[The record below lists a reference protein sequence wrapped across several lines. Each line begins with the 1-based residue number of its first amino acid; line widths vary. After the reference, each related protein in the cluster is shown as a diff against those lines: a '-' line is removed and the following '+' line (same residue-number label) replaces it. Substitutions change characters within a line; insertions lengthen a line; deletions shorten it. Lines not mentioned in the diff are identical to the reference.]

1 MVGFLF
7 LEWLYCMHSKRLT
20 YGSNRVFDFLV
31 LWILPV
37 GLLLLLSALFFV
49 GNRNVLHRIV
59 YILFSVPTLF
69 LLCMRPREF
78 KDLLREPLAI
88 AFLAFSAWALT
99 SLLWSPAPS
108 SPTRQAVS
116 TLQVPDSPIFW
127 MILKSL
133 LLLVSRCESSGAC
146 SLTALRGTRAGK

>member
-78 KDLLREPLAI
+78 KDLLREPCDRVPGVLR
-88 AFLAFSAWALT
+88 LGVDQPAL
-99 SLLWSPAPS
+99 
-108 SPTRQAVS
+108 SPTAHREA
-116 TLQVPDSPIFW
+116 
-127 MILKSL
+127 
-133 LLLVSRCESSGAC
+133 E
-146 SLTALRGTRAGK
+146 TAKAHRG

>member
-78 KDLLREPLAI
+78 KDLLREPLR
-88 AFLAFSAWALT
+88 SRSWR
-99 SLLWSPAPS
+99 SPPG
-108 SPTRQAVS
+108 R
-116 TLQVPDSPIFW
+116 
-127 MILKSL
+127 
-133 LLLVSRCESSGAC
+133 
-146 SLTALRGTRAGK
+146 